1 MNHQVVVLKSVKY
14 LNTTVLFLLTFNKNF
29 MKQTLFLLLASAGLL
44 SAQTTITKA
53 FNDPVAGESVAYTG
67 VIGTPDNSA
76 TGANTTFNNGSL
88 VFAGSSTTVYSTPT
102 AGEITNFPGST
113 LKMTGTGN
121 TVYYKQTA
129 SKLEI
134 TGLVTPDATLN
145 LSANNG
151 TFISY
156 PTQYTTTTETD
167 IAQGTF
173 SSTAVSGLCRG
184 TITINPNA
192 SGTLILGS
200 ATFANVLRVRS
211 VQTFNLY
218 LPNDTNFLFPI
229 GTITN
234 TSYSYYSS
242 TKKFPLLTTIQ
253 TVVNVPVA
261 NINNQ
266 TTDGAQAL
274 SSAFLATGE
283 AIAKK
288 SGLQVYPN
296 PAQDFIGFKGQ
307 TGDYS
312 TAKIYSVDGKLIKTS
327 DIQSGKI
334 QVSDLPAAS
343 YFIEVSGKN
352 NSKGETA
359 KFIKK

>member
-1 MNHQVVVLKSVKY
+1 
-14 LNTTVLFLLTFNKNF
+14 

-53 FNDPVAGESVAYTG
+53 FNDPVAGESVAYLG
-67 VIGTPDNSA
+67 VVGTPDNSA

-88 VFAGSSTTVYSTPT
+88 TFAGSATTAYSTPT
-102 AGEITNFPGST
+102 ASEITTFPGST

-167 IAQGTF
+167 QAEGTF
-173 SSTAVSGLCRG
+173 SSTTLSGLCRG

-192 SGTLILGS
+192 SGTLILGGT
-200 ATFANVLRVRS
+200 TFPNVLRVKS
-211 VQTFNLY
+211 VQTFNLH
-218 LPNDTNFLFPI
+218 LPTDPNFMFSI

-242 TKKFPLLTTIQ
+242 TKKFPLLTTIR

-261 NINNQ
+261 GINNQ

-283 AIAKK
+283 TATKK

-307 TGDYS
+307 TDEYS
-312 TAKIYSVDGKLIKTS
+312 KAKIYSVDGKLIKTS

-334 QVSDLPAAS
+334 QVADLPAAS

-352 NSKGETA
+352 SQEKETS

>member
-1 MNHQVVVLKSVKY
+1 MKY
-14 LNTTVLFLLTFNKNF
+14 PLLF
-29 MKQTLFLLLASAGLL
+29 LLASAGIL

-53 FNDPVAGESVAYTG
+53 FNDPVSGESVAYLG

-88 VFAGSSTTVYSTPT
+88 TFAGSATTAYSTPT
-102 AGEITNFPGST
+102 ASEVSTFPGST
-113 LKMTGTGN
+113 LKMTGSGN
-121 TVYYKQTA
+121 TVYYKQSA

-151 TFISY
+151 TYISY

-167 IAQGTF
+167 QAQGTF
-173 SSTAVSGLCRG
+173 TSTAASGLCKG

-192 SGTLILGS
+192 SGTLILGT
-200 ATFANVLRVRS
+200 ATFTNVLRVKS
-211 VQTFNLY
+211 VQTFNLH
-218 LPNDTNFLFPI
+218 LPSDTSFLVPI

-234 TSYSYYSS
+234 TSYSYYNS

-253 TVVNVPVA
+253 TVVNIPIA

-266 TTDGAQAL
+266 TTNGAQAL

-283 AIAKK
+283 IAVKK
-288 SGLQVYPN
+288 AGLQLYPN
-296 PAQDFIGFKGQ
+296 PVQDFIEFKGQ
-307 TGDYS
+307 AAPYS

-327 DIQSGKI
+327 DIRSGKV

-352 NSKGETA
+352 SQKPETS

>member
-1 MNHQVVVLKSVKY
+1 MKQAL
-14 LNTTVLFLLTFNKNF
+14 LFLF
-29 MKQTLFLLLASAGLL
+29 ASAGIL
-44 SAQTTITKA
+44 SAQTTVTKA
-53 FNDPVAGESVAYTG
+53 FNDPVAGETAAYLG

-76 TGANTTFNNGSL
+76 TGPNTIFNNGSL
-88 VFAGSSTTVYSTPT
+88 IFAGSATTAYSTPT
-102 AGEITNFPGST
+102 ASEISSFPGST
-113 LKMTGTGN
+113 LKMVGTGN
-121 TVYYKQTA
+121 TVFYKQTA

-192 SGTLILGS
+192 WGTLILGNT
-200 ATFANVLRVRS
+200 TFTNVLRVKS
-211 VQTFNLY
+211 VQAFNLH
-218 LPNDTNFLFPI
+218 LPNDTSFLFPI

-234 TSYSYYSS
+234 TSYSYYSN
-242 TKKFPLLTTIQ
+242 TRKFPLLTTIQ
-253 TVVNVPVA
+253 TVINVPVA

-266 TTDGAQAL
+266 TTDGAQVL
-274 SSAFLATGE
+274 SSAVLSTGE
-283 AIAKK
+283 TAIRKT
-288 SGLQVYPN
+288 GLQVYPN
-296 PAQDFIGFKGQ
+296 PAQDFIGFHGE
-307 TGDYS
+307 TGRYS
-312 TAKIYSVDGKLIKTS
+312 TAKIYSVDGKLIRTS
-327 DIQSGKI
+327 NIQAGKI

-352 NSKGETA
+352 NQQTETS

>member
-1 MNHQVVVLKSVKY
+1 MKQSL
-14 LNTTVLFLLTFNKNF
+14 LFLLAT
-29 MKQTLFLLLASAGLL
+29 AGIL

-53 FNDPVAGESVAYTG
+53 FNDPVAGETVAYLG
-67 VIGTPDNSA
+67 VNGTPDNSA

-88 VFAGSSTTVYSTPT
+88 TFAGSATTAYSTPT
-102 AGEITNFPGST
+102 ASEISTFPGST

-121 TVYYKQTA
+121 TVFYKQSA

-134 TGLVTPDATLN
+134 TGLMTPDATLN

-167 IAQGTF
+167 QAQGTF
-173 SSTAVSGLCRG
+173 SSTTINGLCRG

-192 SGTLILGS
+192 SGTLILG
-200 ATFANVLRVRS
+200 AYTFTNVLRVRS

-218 LPNDTNFLFPI
+218 LPNDPNFLFSI

-242 TKKFPLLTTIQ
+242 SRKFPVLTTIQ
-253 TVVNVPVA
+253 TVINVPVA

-266 TTDGAQAL
+266 TTDGAQVL
-274 SSAFLATGE
+274 SSAVLSTGE
-283 AIAKK
+283 INAKRA
-288 SGLQVYPN
+288 GLQIYPN

-307 TGDYS
+307 TGEYS

-334 QVSDLPAAS
+334 QVSDLPSAS

-352 NSKGETA
+352 NPKPETS